1 VQVTSI
7 ILKTRHRSILFLAIP
22 LALSAF
28 THLWNPVGFPS
39 IQPDEGT
46 YLRRAMYVMEYLSPQ
61 DPSSRFD
68 HSQVSMSSYDHP
80 YFGQIFLA
88 SIFKLIGY
96 PGILDPKPGDVHSIE
111 MLYTVPRVLM
121 GILAVVDTFLIYKI
135 AEVRYNSNRKVAF
148 IASILFAVMPLSWMT
163 RRIVLDS
170 ILLPFLLLSILFAVY
185 YYNNAN
191 KKNENKNTRNNN
203 SSITS
208 NSNNENDKKKK
219 NNTYLILLSGIFLGL
234 AIFTKIPA
242 FTMIPLVGFLIFY
255 TKKNNTITHTLDK
268 FFSQQY
274 SSSSIIERI
283 KRIRNITNLKAL
295 GIWFIPV
302 ILIPLIWP
310 AYAISVGQFDSWLKG
325 LSWQATERSN
335 AGLVSSIYDI
345 FEMDPVLVTLAIAG
359 FVFVGC
365 IKRDLF
371 LLLWIIPFIIFLYLI
386 HWTVHFHWIP
396 VLPVFCIA
404 AAVMIVDLSNKASKN
419 KKIQKI
425 FPFTII
431 SAIGI
436 FGFISTTM
444 LTTIDFSS
452 FQVKAMAFATKYMP
466 EDNKDITI
474 ISGPI
479 YSWIP
484 KYIFHID
491 KVFFNYNQKDQ
502 SIKTTKALLI
512 VDRFFKDYIT
522 DDKGNLRL
530 VGNIAAN
537 NVIDNSLET
546 YWSNRGS
553 GSWIQADLGE
563 NKTVCGVK
571 IAWFKGY
578 QRSYDFAIS
587 VSSDGS
593 AFTNVYSGMSGTK
606 TYTSEKYDFGDTI
619 GRYVRITVN
628 KNAYNDIAAMSE
640 ISIYGYPSSMGIK
653 SSTTTTTLCKSLEI
667 GNVVAGINSGY
678 IPANSIFKGYKPAK
692 SQTSYPD
699 RLGTLYN
706 NTNTLAKF
714 EGISQ
719 YYDLDKYPYTNIGS
733 GGRFVEIRSN
743 YR

>member
-1 VQVTSI
+1 MI
-7 ILKTRHRSILFLAIP
+7 
-22 LALSAF
+22 LSAF

-39 IQPDEGT
+39 MYGDEGHYT
-46 YLRRAMYVMEYLSPQ
+46 RRALHVLEGLGPQ
-61 DPSSRFD
+61 ESTSR
-68 HSQVSMSSYDHP
+68 YDHP

-96 PGILDPKPGDVHSIE
+96 PGLLDPKPGDVHSIE
-111 MLYTVPRVLM
+111 MLYMVPRVLM

-135 AEVRYNSNRKVAF
+135 AEVRYNNNRKVAF

-191 KKNENKNTRNNN
+191 KKNENKNITSN
-203 SSITS
+203 SSNDISITS
-208 NSNNENDKKKK
+208 NSNNENNKKKK
-219 NNTYLILLSGIFLGL
+219 KNNNTYLILLSGIFLGL

-335 AGLVSSIYDI
+335 AGLLASIEDI
-345 FEMDPVLVTLAIAG
+345 FEMDPVLVIIAIAG
-359 FVFVGC
+359 FVFAGC

-386 HWTVHFHWIP
+386 NWTVHFHWIP

-404 AAVMIVDLSNKASKN
+404 SATLIIHLSNKISKN

-425 FPFTII
+425 FLFTII

-436 FGFISTTM
+436 FGLIITTM
-444 LTTIDFSS
+444 LMTIDFSS

-537 NVIDNSLET
+537 NVIDKSLDT

-587 VSSDGS
+587 VSSDGNT
-593 AFTNVYSGMSGTK
+593 FTNVYSGVSSTK

-628 KNAYNDIAAMSE
+628 KNAYNNIAAISE

-653 SSTTTTTLCKSLEI
+653 STTTTTSCKSLEI

-678 IPANSIFKGYKPAK
+678 IPANSIFKGYKPTK

-719 YYDLDKYPYTNIGS
+719 YYDLDKYPYTNIGTA
-733 GGRFVEIRSN
+733 GRFVEIRSN